1 MPLLSLHP
9 NEDGNNQTVLFALAR
24 AMYPT
29 ESSANADLLPEGPC
43 LHRWH
48 WLLPCFPF
56 VQNQDLKKA
65 FSFASKNSNIKI
77 SLLLKLKKPHK
88 RLIEYH

>member
-1 MPLLSLHP
+1 MPPLSLSQK
-9 NEDGNNQTVLFALAR
+9 EDGNNQTVLFVLAR
-24 AMYPT
+24 AMYQAQ
-29 ESSANADLLPEGPC
+29 SSANADLLPEGPC

-65 FSFASKNSNIKI
+65 VSFASKNSNIKM
-77 SLLLKLKKPHK
+77 SLLLKA
-88 RLIEYH
+88 